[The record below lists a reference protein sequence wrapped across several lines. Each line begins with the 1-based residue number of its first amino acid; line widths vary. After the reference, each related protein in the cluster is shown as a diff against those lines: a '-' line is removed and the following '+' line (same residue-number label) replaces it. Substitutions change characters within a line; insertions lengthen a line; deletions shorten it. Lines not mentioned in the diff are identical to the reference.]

1 MKNSIVNAILTEDI
15 NRNTLMRIISNK
27 QNPSELLTKLPLKI
41 INSVVFKYLQ
51 DFREFKNI

>member
-41 INSVVFKYLQ
+41 INSVAFKYL
-51 DFREFKNI
+51 